1 MRSITVMLVILI
13 GTVSVQAAGEFF
25 GQPQKLC
32 SALASD
38 GLSTEGWKVSRDL
51 PGDWYCMT
59 PLTRFGSIGTSGLDN
74 NIAFYVNGTSP
85 SRAHEIRIKININ
98 NPAERKA
105 AFTRLE
111 RATKTL
117 LKAVGEPVPAEL
129 AKALSQQKPVSL
141 NANYGRVELV
151 LVPQRI
157 YDSFIVVLTDAKHL
171 AEKDQARRSSAGDFE
186 ACKAVV
192 AKSVGYSASLLSGDG
207 VPLQEAGYKS
217 FTLSGRGKDLFVCE
231 VHPDRRYK
239 VKASLNGKFP
249 FKYIAEGQ
257 F

>member
-1 MRSITVMLVILI
+1 MRSITVMLVIL
-13 GTVSVQAAGEFF
+13 VSAFSVQAAGEFF

-32 SALASD
+32 SALASE

-59 PLTRFGSIGTSGLDN
+59 PLTRFGSTGTNGLEN

-85 SRAHEIRIKININ
+85 SRANDIRIKININ
-98 NPAERKA
+98 NPAERQS

-117 LKAVGEPVPAEL
+117 LKAIGEPIPAEL

-151 LVPQRI
+151 LVPDRI
-157 YDSFIVVLTDAKHL
+157 DSFIVVLTDAKHL

-207 VPLQEAGYKS
+207 EPIQEAGYTS
-217 FTLSGRGKDLFVCE
+217 FLLKGRGKDLFFCE
-231 VHPDRRYK
+231 VHQGRHYK
-239 VKASLNGKFP
+239 IRAGLNGKFP
-249 FKYIAEGQ
+249 FKYIAEGK

>member
-1 MRSITVMLVILI
+1 MRSITVMLVLLV
-13 GTVSVQAAGEFF
+13 GAFSVQAAGEFF

-32 SALASD
+32 SALASE

-59 PLTRFGSIGTSGLDN
+59 PLTRFGSIGTNGLEN
-74 NIAFYVNGTSP
+74 NIAFYVNGTNP
-85 SRAHEIRIKININ
+85 SRANDLRIKTNIN

-117 LKAVGEPVPAEL
+117 FKAIGEPIPEEL

-141 NANYGRVELV
+141 NTNYGLVELV
-151 LVPQRI
+151 LVPERI
-157 YDSFIVVLTDAKHL
+157 DSFIVVLTDAKHL
-171 AEKDQARRSSAGDFE
+171 AEKEQARRSSAGDFE

-207 VPLQEAGYKS
+207 EPIQEVGYKS
-217 FTLSGRGKDLFVCE
+217 FLLKGRGKDLFFCE
-231 VHPDRRYK
+231 MHPGRHYK
-239 VKASLNGKFP
+239 VKAGLNGKFP
-249 FKYIAEGQ
+249 FKYIAEGK